1 MTRLL
6 RVAEVLERVG
16 FGRSQLYRKISA
28 GTFPQPVKIGEKSI
42 RFLESD
48 VEAWVAGLPRRSD
61 FPKDSST

>member
-6 RVAEVLERVG
+6 RVSEVLERVG

-28 GTFPQPVKIGEKSI
+28 GTFPQPLKVGEKSI

-48 VEAWVAGLPRRSD
+48 IEAWVADLPRRSD
-61 FPKDSST
+61 LPQDSQ